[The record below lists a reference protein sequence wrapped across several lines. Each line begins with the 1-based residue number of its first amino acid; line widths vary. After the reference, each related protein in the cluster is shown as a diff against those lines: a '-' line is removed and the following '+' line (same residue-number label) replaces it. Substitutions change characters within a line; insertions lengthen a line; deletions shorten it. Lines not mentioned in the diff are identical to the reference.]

1 VTSKVLVV
9 DDDRVAGLDY
19 ATLLQRTTGL
29 PALFAASV
37 DDALNA
43 VRTGEISVAVIDQ
56 RMEPVLG
63 VAGTQLGEKIRSID
77 SRVRFIIFS
86 GQAEQ
91 EDVEYA
97 SDLEVRFLRKQRIE
111 ELPGI
116 VHQFHTR
123 YLVDLAG
130 EYENRAVRVGSF
142 RPPGIF
148 KRSTVALDL
157 LAIERVADAPE
168 ARASDYETIAQLVAG
183 QQTETTV
190 VKRYEI
196 EHEFEWESANELQI
210 SIPLGAAALG
220 HLAPSVESSIR
231 ERSKASTRDS
241 SEHTVKVTY
250 SLPSQDIAAGVVMR
264 RIKRA
269 PLYFR
274 MRAIIRLTCDC
285 CGLTDTTLLGFRS
298 WSGFFTELQ
307 EDRMKD
313 KSVNTIDLGRD

>member
-37 DDALNA
+37 EEALNA
-43 VRTGEISVAVIDQ
+43 VRTSEISVAVIDQ
-56 RMEPVLG
+56 RMEAVLG
-63 VAGTQLGEKIRSID
+63 VSGTQLVEKIRNVD
-77 SRVRFIIFS
+77 PRVRFIIFS

-116 VHQFHTR
+116 VHQFYTR

-130 EYENRAVRVGSF
+130 EYENRAVRIGSY

-148 KRSTVALDL
+148 NRSTVHIDL
-157 LAIERVADAPE
+157 MAVERVSDEPE
-168 ARASDYETIAQLVAG
+168 AREGDYETIAQLVAG
-183 QQTETTV
+183 QKTETTV
-190 VKRYEI
+190 VKRYEV
-196 EHEFEWESANELQI
+196 EREFEWERKNELQI
-210 SIPLGAAALG
+210 SIPLGSAALG

-231 ERSKASTRDS
+231 ERSKVSTRDS
-241 SEHTVKVTY
+241 SEHTVRVTY
-250 SLPSQDIAAGVVMR
+250 SLPSQDITAGVVMR

-269 PLYFR
+269 PLFFR
-274 MRAIIRLTCDC
+274 MRAIVKLTCDC
-285 CGLTDTTLLGFRS
+285 CGLTDTTLLGFRA

-307 EDRMKD
+307 DDRMKD
-313 KSVNTIDLGRD
+313 GKANIIDLGRD